1 MHLAVQVVAN
11 STLKLCGSLADKMR
25 QVLNVVTGGDAE
37 SSNKVL
43 GRVLQ
48 VSVTV
53 INRRKV
59 ILGPAEV
66 SIAGD
71 RSGTIKFSEPLLG
84 FRLGVGVEAVTA
96 KELIRRDTLLG
107 TEASLR
113 LGEFLLYLTVLVL
126 FFKPNSGYATY
137 HPR

>member
-1 MHLAVQVVAN
+1 
-11 STLKLCGSLADKMR
+11 MR
-25 QVLNVVTGGDAE
+25 QVLDVVTGGDTE

-43 GRVLQ
+43 SCVLQ

-66 SIAGD
+66 GIAGD

-84 FRLGVGVEAVTA
+84 FRLSVGIEAVAA
-96 KELIRRDTLLG
+96 KELI
-107 TEASLR
+107 
-113 LGEFLLYLTVLVL
+113 
-126 FFKPNSGYATY
+126 
-137 HPR
+137 